1 MAAGTRVETSSHP
14 PSDHRLKQSDFS
26 DLVSVS
32 TADVALR
39 IVVHSSGN
47 SLMRSRGDGLW
58 VPWPCAQSYNSCRS
72 GQAFPS
78 SPSFDHIIVAAD

>member
-1 MAAGTRVETSSHP
+1 MAAGKRI
-14 PSDHRLKQSDFS
+14 DHHWKRSDFS
-26 DLVSVS
+26 DLANVP
-32 TADVALR
+32 TGDVALR

-58 VPWPCAQSYNSCRS
+58 VPWLCAQNNKSCRS
-72 GQAFPS
+72 DQAFPS